1 MYRIVPTSLLLAAGI
16 AVSAC
21 NVTTSSVTQ
30 PSNHGYTYAGGNDDK
45 WEAEVQVA
53 SPTQLSSNN
62 ANWDSSPGGSGDTSG
77 DNANNGNT
85 NAGGQFGSTNAGGTN
100 GGGTSNGASG
110 GQSGGASD
118 SSGEPDKDGPGATQ
132 TSREQTN
139 SDDQPNKDSS
149 AANQAAA
156 AATAAADEAASRQN
170 KNEQGELDKD
180 GPGATQASSQPR
192 REIVSAGIQ
201 KTEDGGRIAEAQYSD
216 GTFSRDFFDADGN
229 HVGSEGGTL

>member
-1 MYRIVPTSLLLAAGI
+1 MMYRIVSTSLLLAVGI

-53 SPTQLSSNN
+53 SSTQLSSNN
-62 ANWDSSPGGSGDTSG
+62 ANWDSSPGGSGDKSG
-77 DNANNGNT
+77 DNADNGNT
-85 NAGGQFGSTNAGGTN
+85 NAGGQFGSTNGGGTN

-110 GQSGGASD
+110 AQSGGASD
-118 SSGEPDKDGPGATQ
+118 SSEE
-132 TSREQTN
+132 S
-139 SDDQPNKDSS
+139 
-149 AANQAAA
+149 
-156 AATAAADEAASRQN
+156 
-170 KNEQGELDKD
+170 DKD
-180 GPGATQASSQPR
+180 GPGATQAPSQPQ
-192 REIVSAGIQ
+192 REIVSAGVQ

-229 HVGSEGGTL
+229 HVGSQGGTL

>member
-1 MYRIVPTSLLLAAGI
+1 MMYRIVSTSLLLAVGI

-53 SPTQLSSNN
+53 SSTQLSSNN

-77 DNANNGNT
+77 DNADNGNT
-85 NAGGQFGSTNAGGTN
+85 NAGGQFGSTNGGGTNGGGTNAGGTNAGGQFGGTN

-118 SSGEPDKDGPGATQ
+118 SSGEPDKDGPGA
-132 TSREQTN
+132 
-139 SDDQPNKDSS
+139 
-149 AANQAAA
+149 NQ
-156 AATAAADEAASRQN
+156 AATAAAADASRQN
-170 KNEQGELDKD
+170 RNEQGELDKD
-180 GPGATQASSQPR
+180 GPGATPAPSQPQ
-192 REIVSAGIQ
+192 REIVSAGVQ

-229 HVGSEGGTL
+229 HIGSQGGTL

>member
-1 MYRIVPTSLLLAAGI
+1 MSINDLLIKVAARSLHQILLMEKIMMYRIVSTSLLLAAGI

-30 PSNHGYTYAGGNDDK
+30 PSDHGYTYAGGNDDK

-53 SPTQLSSNN
+53 SSTQLSSNN

-77 DNANNGNT
+77 DNADNGNT
-85 NAGGQFGSTNAGGTN
+85 NA
-100 GGGTSNGASG
+100 G

-118 SSGEPDKDGPGATQ
+118 SSGEPDKDGPGA
-132 TSREQTN
+132 
-139 SDDQPNKDSS
+139 
-149 AANQAAA
+149 NQ
-156 AATAAADEAASRQN
+156 AATAAAADASRQN
-170 KNEQGELDKD
+170 RNEQGELDKD
-180 GPGATQASSQPR
+180 GPGATPAPSQPQ
-192 REIVSAGIQ
+192 REIVSAGVQ

-229 HVGSEGGTL
+229 HIGSQGGTL

>member
-1 MYRIVPTSLLLAAGI
+1 MMYRIVSTSLLLAAGI

-30 PSNHGYTYAGGNDDK
+30 PSDHGYTYAGGNDDK

-53 SPTQLSSNN
+53 SSTQLSSNN

-77 DNANNGNT
+77 DNADNGNT
-85 NAGGQFGSTNAGGTN
+85 NAGGQFGSTNGGGTNGGGTNAGGTN

-118 SSGEPDKDGPGATQ
+118 SSGEPDKDGPGAT
-132 TSREQTN
+132 
-139 SDDQPNKDSS
+139 P
-149 AANQAAA
+149 A
-156 AATAAADEAASRQN
+156 
-170 KNEQGELDKD
+170 
-180 GPGATQASSQPR
+180 PSQPQ
-192 REIVSAGIQ
+192 REIVSAGVQ

-229 HVGSEGGTL
+229 HIGSQGGTL